1 MSVPLLRAKL
11 REEEAEVGLE
21 ATKKGY
27 APLAKVVVLPLPPDE
42 AFVVDVT
49 GGLNGSDMIKQADG
63 ILVKTSSRVGD
74 HGEEGD
80 VKTLV
85 WFCVLHTLG
94 ISTWLQVCRGPTGI
108 AYGTLP
114 GAGRPS
120 FTCCKNVDGGRIP
133 CLVQL
138 TKDEYKAPTRRF
150 WPRRLTLRLLGLCG
164 ATRLGRAPGVI
175 RLLDNVSPA

>member
-63 ILVKTSSRVGD
+63 ILVKTASRVGD
-74 HGEEGD
+74 YGEEGD
-80 VKTLV
+80 VETLV
-85 WFCVLHTLG
+85 WFRVLHTLG
-94 ISTWLQVCRGPTGI
+94 ISTWLQVCCEPTSTGI
-108 AYGTLP
+108 AYP
-114 GAGRPS
+114 MW
-120 FTCCKNVDGGRIP
+120 
-133 CLVQL
+133 
-138 TKDEYKAPTRRF
+138 RRKTI
-150 WPRRLTLRLLGLCG
+150 L
-164 ATRLGRAPGVI
+164 
-175 RLLDNVSPA
+175 